1 MVASLVPHGFAPS
14 EGWKLTLYEY
24 RVIVS
29 ALNEANRQEDEANG
43 GPLTDEA
50 TDRMAKQLRE
60 AKEKFAKEQA
70 DGGNQ

>member
-29 ALNEANRQEDEANG
+29 ALNEANATEEDQAG
-43 GPLTDEA
+43 GPLSD
-50 TDRMAKQLRE
+50 DRTEDMARQLR
-60 AKEKFAKEQA
+60 AAKEQFAREQA
-70 DGGNQ
+70 DAKQ